1 MGTDLVAIISAVSS
15 QLPKACVEQ
24 GETAE
29 QTIILKNVGLFWP
42 QAGVGR
48 SVTPSCHPA
57 ELWSCV
63 FTGVLSVMQTLPKA
77 LVDLLSW

>member
-29 QTIILKNVGLFWP
+29 QTIILKNVAVVLASGWGWEECHSLL
-42 QAGVGR
+42 
-48 SVTPSCHPA
+48 PSCRALDVCIHWCLVCYA
-57 ELWSCV
+57 N
-63 FTGVLSVMQTLPKA
+63 TG
-77 LVDLLSW
+77 